1 MSSITPPF
9 DKLPRVPAQIIT
21 KLTGTVDK
29 SISKLNQQV
38 QKTIKDATKLP
49 DNCKCDD
56 PRVRRIKTQL
66 TNIQSQ
72 ITGIQNSVKQI
83 QNIADTVKGIV
94 STAVAIK
101 AGISA
106 AQLLNPITAPVF
118 IAQQLMAVQDTIIVN
133 SLSSLNQFAAI
144 PSSISSNL
152 ALVVPQLTEAINKLS
167 QICNFDSGD
176 ASNTSGDASNTSG
189 EIQPLNIAP
198 AVIGKVKSLSTLI
211 KDQNNSSNQQDLKVK
226 LNSELAT
233 DFYNDDNV
241 SDSDIDGRS
250 EEIQIILD
258 DIGAS
263 VQLQVQVQ
271 QELQK
276 SILEAPSFVYQQN
289 GIPTGSLGKP
299 GDFYIDLET
308 KNVYGP
314 KLSFTDWGV
323 TTATLDGN
331 VSSGGSNNKDPDA
344 VLGGNGSS
352 GGSSANPTS
361 LETDTTLKD
370 S

>member
-9 DKLPRVPAQIIT
+9 DKLPRVPAKIIT

-176 ASNTSGDASNTSG
+176 ASNTSG

-198 AVIGKVKSLSTLI
+198 AVIGKVKSLSMLI

-233 DFYNDDNV
+233 DFYNDVNV
-241 SDSDIDGRS
+241 SDSDIEGRS

-323 TTATLDGN
+323 TTATLGGN
-331 VSSGGSNNKDPDA
+331 VSSNGSNNKDPDA
-344 VLGGNGSS
+344 VLAGSGSS
-352 GGSSANPTS
+352 DGSTEDNPTS
-361 LETDTTLKD
+361 LETDITLKD